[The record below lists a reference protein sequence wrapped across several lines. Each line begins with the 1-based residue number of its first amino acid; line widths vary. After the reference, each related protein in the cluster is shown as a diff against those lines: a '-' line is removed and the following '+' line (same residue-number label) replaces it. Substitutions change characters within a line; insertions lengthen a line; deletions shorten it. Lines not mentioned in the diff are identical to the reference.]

1 MPLTNPAIGGLLAL
15 ALAISTASFAQTITI
30 GETNRLGIDDSAN
43 AGYLLAEGP
52 FNLSQQATINS
63 LSFYVGSV
71 SGNLRLGIY
80 TSGTNND
87 CHGGALQAQ
96 TNSVSTSGHANS
108 WLTANVVT
116 PVQLSGGNYC
126 LAYEQSSNSLHSV
139 KGMTQGVGDYWYTHS
154 FGTFPATFSSSLGG
168 PDGYH
173 WSIYATLTPVQ
184 QNPTLS
190 VSFNP
195 TNPSIPYTSALGTVV
210 AQIVPA
216 WSDGS
221 HFTGTAAFG
230 SPYFSDG
237 GCFSIDGNLNL
248 ITACGLSGDSGTVQ
262 NITVTATQ

>member
-1 MPLTNPAIGGLLAL
+1 MVRVFLMAAAFVAVFG
-15 ALAISTASFAQTITI
+15 ISNAQTITI

-80 TSGTNND
+80 TAGTNND
-87 CHGGALQAQ
+87 CHGGTLEAQ

-108 WLTANVVT
+108 WITANVVT
-116 PVQLSGGNYC
+116 PVQLPVGNYC

-154 FGTFPATFSSSLGG
+154 YGTFPSTFSSSLGG

-173 WSIYATLTPVQ
+173 WSIYGTLTPVQ
-184 QNPTLS
+184 QQPTLS
-190 VSFNP
+190 LSFSP
-195 TNPSIPYTSALGTVV
+195 ASPSIPYTSSLGTAV

-221 HFTGTAAFG
+221 QFTGTVAFAY
-230 SPYFSDG
+230 PYFSDG
-237 GCFSIDGNLNL
+237 GCFSIDGSLNL
-248 ITACGLSGDSGTVQ
+248 ITACSLSSDGNTVQ
-262 NITVTATQ
+262 NVTVTANQ